1 MITHVALLA
10 GLLQAM
16 CGKYLT
22 RVYARRR
29 KEDHTSRFTRRWGT
43 DHDEGEQAQ
52 CVEQQLMEA
61 LQHHSLSLCGSLWFH
76 LHSVFVLSLF
86 FSLALSLSVLVC
98 SFVAM

>member
-1 MITHVALLA
+1 MITHVTLLA

-22 RVYARRR
+22 RMYARRR
-29 KEDHTSRFTRRWGT
+29 KEDHTTRFTWRWGT

-61 LQHHSLSLCGSLWFH
+61 LQHHSLSLSLWD
-76 LHSVFVLSLF
+76 LSGISRGITCTLCF
-86 FSLALSLSVLVC
+86 L
-98 SFVAM
+98 

>member
-22 RVYARRR
+22 RMYARRR

-61 LQHHSLSLCGSLWFH
+61 LQHHSLSL
-76 LHSVFVLSLF
+76 FVGLSGFTCTLSLF
-86 FSLALSLSVLVC
+86 SLSPSLSLSLAVLVC